1 MALVETFHL
10 MHLPTSLAVHV
21 ALFRDLKN
29 AVYLRQQLL
38 DGNTDFE
45 YALIDANVVSESLV
59 PCREQ
64 TVPLF
69 WTSHGYH
76 DEPYVFGCPMIIVVI
91 LHRFYRPHTYW
102 RRSFGLRM
110 IITVAELDQEMCI
123 LKSFLH

>member
-10 MHLPTSLAVHV
+10 AHLPPSLAVHV

-64 TVPLF
+64 TVA
-69 WTSHGYH
+69 S
-76 DEPYVFGCPMIIVVI
+76 I
-91 LHRFYRPHTYW
+91 LAIMTT
-102 RRSFGLRM
+102 RM
-110 IITVAELDQEMCI
+110 SPDVL
-123 LKSFLH
+123 

>member
-10 MHLPTSLAVHV
+10 MHLPPSLAVHV

-59 PCREQ
+59 LCREQ
-64 TVPLF
+64 AVASIFDLAPT
-69 WTSHGYH
+69 
-76 DEPYVFGCPMIIVVI
+76 
-91 LHRFYRPHTYW
+91 
-102 RRSFGLRM
+102 RM
-110 IITVAELDQEMCI
+110 SLDA
-123 LKSFLH
+123 L

>member
-10 MHLPTSLAVHV
+10 MHLPPSLAVHV

-59 PCREQ
+59 LCREQ
-64 TVPLF
+64 AVASIFDLAPT
-69 WTSHGYH
+69 
-76 DEPYVFGCPMIIVVI
+76 
-91 LHRFYRPHTYW
+91 
-102 RRSFGLRM
+102 RM
-110 IITVAELDQEMCI
+110 SPDAL
-123 LKSFLH
+123 